1 MKNPM
6 NLALGVM
13 VALGAGI
20 AAVALVPQSTQ
31 NKGPDP
37 SSAQQVQ
44 GADVHTA
51 SDMDWQNYNSGIE
64 SAKSKDKVVMV
75 QFFATWC
82 GYCKKMDKEVFS
94 DQKVKDNL
102 SQNFVS
108 VRVTESSDN
117 KVNYGGKDVTEKEL
131 TSLYQVN
138 GFPTIVFLDG
148 EGKTLSDKEGRELK
162 IPGFVPAE
170 EMNSILAWI
179 GTKSYKEMD
188 YGAFKSQASKS

>member
-6 NLALGVM
+6 HLAIGVM
-13 VALGAGI
+13 VAIVAGI
-20 AAVALVPQSTQ
+20 SAVMLIPQKSPNTQ
-31 NKGPDP
+31 TSEN
-37 SSAQQVQ
+37 QQQ
-44 GADVHTA
+44 PGETA
-51 SDMDWQNYNSGIE
+51 GDMNWQAYNNGIE
-64 SAKSKDKVVMV
+64 VAKNNDKVVMV

-82 GYCKKMDKEVFS
+82 GYCKKMDQEVFT
-94 DQKVKDNL
+94 DEKVKDNL
-102 SQNFVS
+102 SKNFVS
-108 VRVTESSDN
+108 VRVTESSDS

-131 TSLYQVN
+131 TSLFQVS